1 MTAIEMIKLAS
12 QLSDYGRFSELGEQ
26 LREAMMSG
34 NDAEF
39 KRISGLQQDIKN
51 RYQGHQPPGKMPD
64 PNWRVSRQAPE
75 TFVHPTAGPQ
85 TMPGYTQIDDISGG
99 QNRWSS
105 NPVALAR
112 KGYKMPDLA
121 KLPTGRF
128 GLGEAAH
135 NLWSNSYLGRG
146 SISPAAFGYPQME
159 AALALAQKMGPSP
172 QLPLMAE
179 RGGVSPLTAMKSWR
193 RMTQRSNPE
202 FNQAF
207 RRFANPNALKFL
219 INAAKNVR

>member
-1 MTAIEMIKLAS
+1 MTATEMIKLAS

-34 NDAEF
+34 NADEF

-51 RYQGHQPPGKMPD
+51 RYQGHQPPGKMPN
-64 PNWRVSRQAPE
+64 PNWQVAVQAP
-75 TFVHPTAGPQ
+75 TPLPDKGVTV
-85 TMPGYTQIDDISGG
+85 PGYTQIDDITGNM
-99 QNRWSS
+99 NRWSLG
-105 NPVALAR
+105 PKTLAR
-112 KGYKMPDLA
+112 QGFKIPDFS
-121 KLPTGRF
+121 KLPQGRYN
-128 GLGEAAH
+128 LGQAAH
-135 NLWSNSYLGRG
+135 SLWSNSYMGRG
-146 SISPAAFGYPQME
+146 SVSPAAFGYPQME

-172 QLPLMAE
+172 QFPMAAE
-179 RGGVSPLTAMKSWR
+179 RGGVNPLTAMKSWR

>member
-26 LREAMMSG
+26 LRAAMQAGDMEG
-34 NDAEF
+34 F
-39 KRISGLQQDIKN
+39 QRISGLQQDIKN

-64 PNWRVSRQAPE
+64 PNWQVTRQNPE
-75 TFVHPTAGPQ
+75 TFVHPSAGTQ
-85 TMPGYTQIDDISGG
+85 TVPGYTQIDDVTGG
-99 QNRWSS
+99 VNRWSS
-105 NPVALAR
+105 NPPTLAR
-112 KGYKMPDLA
+112 KGYRMPDFS
-121 KLPTGRF
+121 KLPNGRF
-128 GLGEAAH
+128 GLGAAAH
-135 NLWSNSYLGRG
+135 GLWSNSYMGRG
-146 SISPAAFGYPQME
+146 SVSPAAFGYPQME

-172 QLPLMAE
+172 QLPQIAE

-193 RMTQRSNPE
+193 RMTQRTNPE

-207 RRFANPNALKFL
+207 RRFSNPNALKFL